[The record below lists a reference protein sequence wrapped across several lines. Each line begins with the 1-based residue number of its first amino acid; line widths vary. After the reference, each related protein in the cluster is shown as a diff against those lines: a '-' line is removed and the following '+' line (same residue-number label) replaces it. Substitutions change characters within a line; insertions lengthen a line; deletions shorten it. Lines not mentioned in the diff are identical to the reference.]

1 MATRQTTW
9 QPAARGGRGANVGQ
23 VERWLS
29 AVAGAA
35 LVTTAIRRHNRQ
47 AWLLGALGS
56 ALLYRAST
64 GACPV
69 YSAAGINTADSS
81 DTRRALGGAR
91 GAHAEAEVT
100 IARPIEE
107 VYAFWRRFDNLP
119 RVMSHLESV
128 TMLDDRRS
136 RWVARAPMGST
147 VEWEAEINNEVPA
160 KVIGWRSLEGSD
172 VVSAGSVNFDTLPD
186 GDTRVRVKLQYE
198 PPAGRL
204 GAWVAWLLG
213 EEPSI
218 QIRDDLQRF
227 KQLME
232 TGEFPSNS

>member
-1 MATRQTTW
+1 
-9 QPAARGGRGANVGQ
+9 
-23 VERWLS
+23 
-29 AVAGAA
+29 
-35 LVTTAIRRHNRQ
+35 
-47 AWLLGALGS
+47 
-56 ALLYRAST
+56 
-64 GACPV
+64 
-69 YSAAGINTADSS
+69 
-81 DTRRALGGAR
+81 
-91 GAHAEAEVT
+91 
-100 IARPIEE
+100 

-128 TMLDDRRS
+128 TVLDDRRS

-147 VEWEAEINNEVPA
+147 VEWEAEINNEVPG
-160 KVIGWRSLEGSD
+160 KVIGWRSREGAD
-172 VVSAGSVNFDTLPD
+172 VVSAGSVNFDALPD
-186 GDTRVRVKLQYE
+186 GQTAVRVKLQYE

-232 TGEFPSNS
+232 SGGSRTTDS